1 MHAPIVKRSLAAAI
15 LVLLALGMSACS
27 GRTSWVAKVNGST
40 VSGNHFAE
48 GISLYTRLQASG
60 GAAPTSPTT
69 TLPGAVPTSQATSYA
84 MLLVQSK
91 LVNSLNKK
99 HGVVVTDAQR
109 QTVRTSLT
117 GAQGIKGFTK
127 FPGWFQSQLIDMQ
140 AGYEALISYFGKS
153 VDQDTA
159 AKQYYDANAAQYKTY
174 CISVIVSKSSEKAA
188 STRAQITTP
197 ASFAAVAKQVATA
210 DEPAEGAKK
219 DGDVGCI
226 PASNLSQSLLPP
238 DLKTF
243 EAAPDGSLLGPYSM
257 AGGVFIIILKTSE
270 KVASFSEVKSS
281 ILQQLGAPGEAQA
294 NTALSNAVK
303 SARITLNPS
312 LGTWRKGV
320 GPIPPAGAQ
329 LSPGVT
335 TTTVRSAAQS
345 SATG

>member
-1 MHAPIVKRSLAAAI
+1 MHAPIVKRSLAAAV
-15 LVLLALGMSACS
+15 LVILALGMSACS
-27 GRTSWVAKVNGST
+27 GRTSWVAKVNGAT

-48 GISLYTRLQASG
+48 GISLYTRLQSSG

-69 TLPGAVPTSQATSYA
+69 TLPGAVPTTQATSYA

-91 LVNSLNKK
+91 LVDSLNKK
-99 HGVVVTDAQR
+99 HGVVVTDATR
-109 QTVRTSLT
+109 QAVRTSLT

-127 FPGWFQSQLIDMQ
+127 FPGWFQSQLVNMQ
-140 AGYEALISYFGKS
+140 AGYEALTSYFGKS
-153 VDQDTA
+153 ADQNTA
-159 AKQYYDANAAQYKTY
+159 AKQYYDANIAQFKTY
-174 CISVIVSKSSEKAA
+174 CISVIVSKSSDKAA
-188 STRAQITTP
+188 ATRAQITSP

-226 PASNLSQSLLPP
+226 PVSNLSQSLLPA

-243 EAAPDGSLLGPYSM
+243 EAAPDSSLLGPYSM
-257 AGGVFIIILKTSE
+257 AGGVFIVILKSSE
-270 KVASFSEVKSS
+270 KVASFSEVKAT

-294 NTALSNAVK
+294 NRALSDAVK

-312 LGTWRKGV
+312 LGTWKRGV
-320 GPIPPAGAQ
+320 GPTPPAGAQ

-335 TTTVRSAAQS
+335 TTTVAAATRS
-345 SATG
+345 SASG